1 MEIVEIG
8 AYVSLLEYDNIRGML
23 FSGEITLKRVNFL
36 NRLLSVGKEEV
47 LRVLRV
53 DTQKGFIDLSKKQVK
68 PNEIEECKQKFG
80 KSKAVEGIIKKLSV
94 NTKKSMEYLY
104 KNIIWPLYKTH
115 QHAYDALKA
124 LLNGDEHILEG
135 LKITDEIKEELMKIL
150 KEKLVAQPVKIKS
163 DFKLTCYSFE
173 GVEAI
178 KESLLKGEK
187 KGTESIPIKFR
198 IIGSP
203 LYECSVTTINKREGI
218 EVMKTALEEV
228 KKNIE
233 EKGGKFLLETNPTV
247 LGENEKSIAE
257 QMKDAAN
264 KEEEQSEEEEEE
276 EQEEE
281 RIRQVNL
288 EGNEFNITKDTNK

>member
-68 PNEIEECKQKFG
+68 PNEIEECKKKFG

-276 EQEEE
+276 QEEE
-281 RIRQVNL
+281 GIRQVNL
-288 EGNEFNITKDTNK
+288 EGNEFNITKETNK

>member
-276 EQEEE
+276 QEEE
-281 RIRQVNL
+281 GIRQVNL